1 MAGYRRFIAYVYEYR
16 KGKKNGNCGFIKVEV
31 REERCSIE
39 VHLHCEGITPQTEC
53 KVFGFVRKD
62 GLING
67 ILLGSCETQDDV
79 VECLIETDSTNMAES
94 GVALGKTGGMIFLT
108 ESGGF
113 FGTEWDDQPIRPDNF
128 KELPVSELPGE
139 LVEKQRD
146 FSREGADKT
155 EKVPGENEGCNI
167 EQQDGGNQE
176 KAGSEENGKE
186 NDRKNDKKYDKEYVG
201 PGNKETDR
209 DHVEYGSKEESGDFI
224 EAIEKSEGYEE
235 FKSTEEQAE
244 SGNVEI
250 EEYFTDIRNHV
261 GREKEIPGEDKLN
274 SEKTEK
280 VCKENDEENH
290 TESSDKMNNQEAA
303 SAGCAKAS
311 YLLASGPQTAPLND
325 IKEDHSTSPGPQIQK
340 QSIEK
345 NHNLSS
351 PGLSGQK
358 HNPAQFRRLP
368 FGEEFMPFD
377 DGEFLRSWKIR
388 PDDLRYFPMRNR
400 GLHNNRF
407 IQHGYYN
414 FGHILL
420 AHKSGGQ
427 FILGVPGG
435 YDQQERFMANMF
447 GFPWFKASREIELPK
462 NKGGYWY
469 RLIDAP
475 NLN

>member
-16 KGKKNGNCGFIKVEV
+16 KGKKGGNCGFIKVEV

-53 KVFGFVRKD
+53 KVFGFVRKG

-79 VECLIETDSTNMAES
+79 VECLIETDSMNMADS
-94 GVALGKTGGMIFLT
+94 GVALGKMGGMIFQT

-128 KELPVSELPGE
+128 KELPVSELPGKM
-139 LVEKQRD
+139 VEKQRD
-146 FSREGADKT
+146 FSQAGTDET
-155 EKVPGENEGCNI
+155 EKVTGENEEHSI

-176 KAGSEENGKE
+176 KTGKE
-186 NDRKNDKKYDKEYVG
+186 ETDKKYDQEYAE
-201 PGNKETDR
+201 PGNKEMDS
-209 DHVEYGSKEESGDFI
+209 DHVESGSKEESGDFT
-224 EAIEKSEGYEE
+224 EAIKKEKSEGNEE
-235 FKSTEEQAE
+235 SNSPEEQAE
-244 SGNVEI
+244 PENI
-250 EEYFTDIRNHV
+250 ESKEDLNDIRNNV
-261 GREKEIPGEDKLN
+261 GVEKEISDPETEAADGTKARYLLSPGFQ
-274 SEKTEK
+274 
-280 VCKENDEENH
+280 
-290 TESSDKMNNQEAA
+290 TESLNGMKADNSA
-303 SAGCAKAS
+303 SLGS
-311 YLLASGPQTAPLND
+311 
-325 IKEDHSTSPGPQIQK
+325 QIQT
-340 QSIEK
+340 QSIER
-345 NHNLSS
+345 NNNLSS
-351 PGLSGQK
+351 SGHSGRK
-358 HNPAQFRRLP
+358 RNPAQFRRLP

-388 PDDLRYFPMRNR
+388 PDDLRYFSMRNR

-407 IQHGYYN
+407 LQHGYYN

-420 AHKSGGQ
+420 AHKPGGQ

-447 GFPWFKASREIELPK
+447 GFPWFKASREIELPR

>member
-16 KGKKNGNCGFIKVEV
+16 KGKKSGNCGFIKVEV

-67 ILLGSCETQDDV
+67 ILLGSCETQDDI
-79 VECLIETDSTNMAES
+79 VECLIETDSMNMAES
-94 GVALGKTGGMIFLT
+94 GVALGKMGGMIFLT

-113 FGTEWDDQPIRPDNF
+113 FGTEWDDQPIRTENF
-128 KELPVSELPGE
+128 KELPVSELPGKM
-139 LVEKQRD
+139 VEKQRD
-146 FSREGADKT
+146 FSQAGTDET
-155 EKVPGENEGCNI
+155 EKMTEENEGHSI
-167 EQQDGGNQE
+167 ERQDGGDQE
-176 KAGSEENGKE
+176 KTGKE
-186 NDRKNDKKYDKEYVG
+186 ENDKKNDQEYAEH
-201 PGNKETDR
+201 GNKEMDR
-209 DHVEYGSKEESGDFI
+209 DYVESGSKEESGDFTEVI
-224 EAIEKSEGYEE
+224 EKEKSEGHEE
-235 FKSTEEQAE
+235 SNSPEEQAE
-244 SGNVEI
+244 PGNIEI
-250 EEYFTDIRNHV
+250 KDDFTDIRNNV
-261 GREKEIPGEDKLN
+261 GGEKEILDPD
-274 SEKTEK
+274 T
-280 VCKENDEENH
+280 
-290 TESSDKMNNQEAA
+290 EAA
-303 SAGCAKAS
+303 GGTKAS
-311 YLLASGPQTAPLND
+311 YLL
-325 IKEDHSTSPGPQIQK
+325 SPGFQTESSNSMKADNPALPEPQIQT
-340 QSIEK
+340 QSIER
-345 NHNLSS
+345 NNSLSS
-351 PGLSGQK
+351 SGHSGRK
-358 HNPAQFRRLP
+358 RNPAQFRRLP

-407 IQHGYYN
+407 LQHGYYN

-420 AHKSGGQ
+420 AHKPGGQ

-447 GFPWFKASREIELPK
+447 GFPWFKASHEIELPR

>member
-16 KGKKNGNCGFIKVEV
+16 KGKKGGNCGFIKVEV

-53 KVFGFVRKD
+53 KVFGFVRKG

-79 VECLIETDSTNMAES
+79 VECLIETDSMNMADS
-94 GVALGKTGGMIFLT
+94 GVALGKMGGMIFQT

-113 FGTEWDDQPIRPDNF
+113 FGTEWDDQPIRPENF
-128 KELPVSELPGE
+128 KELPVSELPGKM
-139 LVEKQRD
+139 VEKQRD
-146 FSREGADKT
+146 FSQARADET
-155 EKVPGENEGCNI
+155 EKMTEENEGHSI
-167 EQQDGGNQE
+167 ERKDGGDQE
-176 KAGSEENGKE
+176 KTGKE
-186 NDRKNDKKYDKEYVG
+186 ENDKKNDQEYAE
-201 PGNKETDR
+201 PGNKEMDS
-209 DHVEYGSKEESGDFI
+209 DHVESGSKEESGDFT
-224 EAIEKSEGYEE
+224 EAIKKEKSEGHEE
-235 FKSTEEQAE
+235 SDSPEELAE
-244 SGNVEI
+244 TGNI
-250 EEYFTDIRNHV
+250 ESKEDLNDIRNNV
-261 GREKEIPGEDKLN
+261 GGEKEI
-274 SEKTEK
+274 
-280 VCKENDEENH
+280 
-290 TESSDKMNNQEAA
+290 SDPETEAA
-303 SAGCAKAS
+303 DGTKAS
-311 YLLASGPQTAPLND
+311 YLLSPGFQTESLNGMKADNSASL
-325 IKEDHSTSPGPQIQK
+325 GPQIQT
-340 QSIEK
+340 QSIER
-345 NHNLSS
+345 NNNLSS
-351 PGLSGQK
+351 SGHSGRK
-358 HNPAQFRRLP
+358 RNPAQFCRLP

-407 IQHGYYN
+407 LQHGYYN

-420 AHKSGGQ
+420 AHKPGGQ

-447 GFPWFKASREIELPK
+447 GFPWFKASREIELPR